1 MTAAKA
7 LPASTRAHFASSSP
21 RPLAGQAA
29 TCQLAGVDVRLV
41 VPSEGQGERVAEPNL
56 LFSPEFLREGRAP
69 HDNLHPSRIIV
80 RGKSKRT
87 ETQPCHQSSPSV

>member
-29 TCQLAGVDVRLV
+29 TSQLAGVDVRLV
-41 VPSEGQGERVAEPNL
+41 VPSEGGGGVERIVVTESGIFSAADVALMRSHNVNCFLVGEAFMRADDPGAELARV
-56 LFSPEFLREGRAP
+56 FG
-69 HDNLHPSRIIV
+69 
-80 RGKSKRT
+80 
-87 ETQPCHQSSPSV
+87 

>member
-69 HDNLHPSRIIV
+69 PRSQSAPKPSLATNPPHLYSLPTFEQR
-80 RGKSKRT
+80 
-87 ETQPCHQSSPSV
+87 